1 MTDRFAPLHLLPD
14 RPRLWAGRH
23 ACLAALLAAL
33 LLLVPARAA
42 WAQEAAPDEVVR
54 IELVDGSTLI
64 GTVERETAEAVFFRT
79 TAGVEMMLGKDQI
92 RSREVLQGRMVDGRF
107 QRVDP
112 NRTRLF
118 FAPTARPLG
127 AGQGYFAD
135 YQIFFPFVAA
145 GVGDRV
151 SLAGG
156 FSLIP
161 GSPAQVVY
169 AAPKVTL
176 VHRPGASVAV
186 GGLVGT
192 ALGGEVSGEGYAGLA
207 FGVGTFGSSRRAVT
221 VGGGFA
227 FAGAEGESA
236 TSAPILLVGGEYQV
250 SGSIKLL
257 SENYVYVGEGATVV
271 FSGGVRFFNET
282 LAADLG
288 LFSTP
293 EAFGGGGF
301 PFIPW
306 VGFAYNFGW

>member
-1 MTDRFAPLHLLPD
+1 MSI
-14 RPRLWAGRH
+14 
-23 ACLAALLAAL
+23 AALLPL
-33 LLLVPARAA
+33 RPAH
-42 WAQEAAPDEVVR
+42 AQEAAETDQVVR

-64 GTVERETAEAVFFRT
+64 GTVEREADEVILFRT
-79 TAGVEMMLGKDQI
+79 TAGVKLRLPKDRI
-92 RSREVLQGRMVDGRF
+92 ASREVLRGRVVDGRF

-135 YQIFFPFVAA
+135 YQIFLPFIAA
-145 GVGDRV
+145 GVGSRV

-156 FSLIP
+156 FSLVP

-176 VHRPGASVAV
+176 VHTPGTSVAV

-192 ALGGEVSGEGYAGLA
+192 ALGGEISGEGYAGLA
-207 FGVGTFGSSRRAVT
+207 FGVGTFGSPRRAIT

-227 FAGAEGESA
+227 FAGAEGESV
-236 TSAPILLVGGEYQV
+236 TSAPILLIGGEYQV
-250 SGSIKLL
+250 SNSIKLL
-257 SENYVYVGEGATVV
+257 SENYVYVGESATVV
-271 FSGGVRFFNET
+271 FSGGLRFFNDT

-288 LFSTP
+288 LFTTP

-301 PFIPW
+301 PFVPW
-306 VGFAYNFGW
+306 VGFAYNFDW